1 MAYIKQD
8 DAAAVRALMRSMYFS
23 NGTID
28 GFLATATAGQ
38 VSAVRGLIAS
48 ELELRDRRKRERLV
62 GKARFPQVKS
72 FEGYD
77 FTQVALPEGYGVDDL
92 RSLGFVERAEDFVFH
107 GQTGRGKTHLAIV
120 MGMACA
126 QAGKEVRFFTAAE
139 LVLMLAKAS
148 RESCLEPLPKDIA
161 RARLVIVDELG
172 YVPLDREGARLL
184 FQVLGDCYEKRSLV
198 ITTNIEF
205 SKWGVVF
212 GDDKLASALI
222 DRIMHHGRLVEFNGT
237 SKRMEHALMLGKA
250 AD

>member
-1 MAYIKQD
+1 
-8 DAAAVRALMRSMYFS
+8 MRSMYFS

-62 GKARFPQVKS
+62 RKARFPQVKS

-77 FTQVALPEGYGVDDL
+77 FSQVALPEGYGVDDL
-92 RSLGFVERAEDFVFH
+92 RSLGFVEHAEDFVFH
-107 GQTGRGKTHLAIV
+107 GQTGRGKTHLAIA

-148 RESCLEPLPKDIA
+148 RESCLEPLLKDIA

-172 YVPLDREGARLL
+172 YVPL
-184 FQVLGDCYEKRSLV
+184 
-198 ITTNIEF
+198 
-205 SKWGVVF
+205 
-212 GDDKLASALI
+212 